1 MCSQEEDCSCL
12 FTSIIKK
19 NERLSHCIKCQ
30 SPSSILI
37 RKDDPSLCK
46 SCFINNC
53 LHKINTGFGKYK
65 ITTEISSI
73 AIGYSGGQNSST
85 LLKLIIQNNNNNHN
99 DNGIKKRTKKIV
111 PKVFHLIE
119 PHDSQDN
126 LDLITKIMKNSN
138 FEYYNITIDEISENN
153 KWETRL
159 TSLSLSNKQRFND
172 YNRLNLLIDC
182 TRKLNCNYLVLGE
195 CGNRVTVK
203 YLLEIIEGRGN
214 YSSIQTSFL
223 DERYQD
229 ITIVRPLRDFLAK
242 EIALFAHFMHLEFI
256 TPNDP
261 LTSIVLKN
269 PNVNTLERLTQDF
282 LAALQSGGF
291 PSTTGTILRTSSK
304 VVLEND
310 SQITCRFCHF
320 PISNTDS
327 SNDPDRLAIESM
339 IHSSSLSNP
348 DSFSK
353 ETVTGIIE
361 KDLCLSCSLMF
372 KELSL
377 CT

>member
-1 MCSQEEDCSCL
+1 MCNQEEDCSCL
-12 FTSIIKK
+12 FTSISKK
-19 NERLSHCIKCQ
+19 KERISHCIKCQ
-30 SPSSILI
+30 SPPAVLI

-46 SCFINNC
+46 SCFINQC
-53 LHKINTGFGKYK
+53 YHKINTIFGKYK
-65 ITTEISSI
+65 LNSI
-73 AIGYSGGQNSST
+73 INNMAIAYSGGQNSST
-85 LLKLIIQNNNNNHN
+85 LLKLILKDN
-99 DNGIKKRTKKIV
+99 DNNGIMKRNPNNV
-111 PKVFHLIE
+111 PKVFHLVE
-119 PHDSQDN
+119 SSDSQAN
-126 LDLITKIMKNSN
+126 LELITKIMKNTGL
-138 FEYYNITIDEISENN
+138 EYYNITLDEITEVNE
-153 KWETRL
+153 KWTSQL
-159 TSLSLSNKQRFND
+159 TSSSLSNKQRYHD
-172 YNRLNLLIDC
+172 YYRLNLLIKC
-182 TRKLNCNYLVLGE
+182 TKKLNCKYLMMGD
-195 CGNRVTVK
+195 CSNRMTVK

-214 YSSIQTSFL
+214 YSSLQTSFL

-242 EIALFAHFMHLEFI
+242 EIALFAHFIHLEYV

-282 LAALQSGGF
+282 LSGLQAGGF

-304 VVLEND
+304 IVLEND
-310 SQITCRFCHF
+310 SKITCRFCHF

-327 SNDPDRLAIESM
+327 SNDPDRLATESM

-348 DSFSK
+348 DSFSEK
-353 ETVTGIIE
+353 TVPGVIE

-372 KELSL
+372 KDLSV